1 MTHTLLYPVFVQV
14 ALTLVLAVL
23 TASAR
28 FLSVSGGKV
37 KVGDIVLGQRA
48 WPRQIQ
54 QLGNSL
60 NNQWE
65 SPTLFYA
72 VIAFALITGAST
84 AVLLPLAWVW
94 VALRIVHAGIH
105 ITSNTLQIRFLSFIT
120 GFSVLIAMWVVL
132 ALHVMG
138 A

>member
-1 MTHTLLYPVFVQV
+1 MTHALLYPVFVQV
-14 ALTLVLAVL
+14 ALTLVLALL
-23 TASAR
+23 TAGAR

-37 KVGDIVLGQRA
+37 KIGDIVLGQRA
-48 WPRQIQ
+48 WPPRIQ

-72 VIAFALITGAST
+72 VIAFALITGASA
-84 AVLLPLAWVW
+84 AVMLPLAWVW

-105 ITSNTLQIRFLSFIT
+105 ITSNTLQIRFMSFIT
-120 GFSVLIAMWVVL
+120 GFAVLVAMWVVL

-138 A
+138 G